1 MEIGAWTCSGR
12 KTTHTEKKSV
22 YTWFMWM
29 LLMLLLMSWTAAVS
43 CSSSTHRC
51 VILETN
57 TVQGVILPLLVAEW
71 ISWPLDSTANNRQR
85 KNSVA
90 EFLWCVTK
98 IKVAVI
104 LTPSFS
110 ERFIFFFYSE
120 GFCVECLRHL
130 IAFFEKEKRKESFLC
145 VIKGFY
151 NAPTKPLL
159 RMGVLREEW

>member
-110 ERFIFFFYSE
+110 ERFIYFFIQKVFVLNVKGILSLSSKKKRE
-120 GFCVECLRHL
+120 KSLFCAL
-130 IAFFEKEKRKESFLC
+130 
-145 VIKGFY
+145 
-151 NAPTKPLL
+151 
-159 RMGVLREEW
+159 

>member
-1 MEIGAWTCSGR
+1 MEIWAWTCSGR
-12 KTTHTEKKSV
+12 KTSLTEKKV
-22 YTWFMWM
+22 WM

-43 CSSSTHRC
+43 CSLSTHRC

-57 TVQGVILPLLVAEW
+57 TVQGVILSLLVAEW
-71 ISWPLDSTANNRQR
+71 ISRPLDSTANNRQR
-85 KNSVA
+85 TNSVA

-104 LTPSFS
+104 LTPSFFR
-110 ERFIFFFYSE
+110 EVFFF
-120 GFCVECLRHL
+120 
-130 IAFFEKEKRKESFLC
+130 FFIQRVFVLNVKGVLSLSSKKKREKSLFLC
-145 VIKGFY
+145 VIKDFY